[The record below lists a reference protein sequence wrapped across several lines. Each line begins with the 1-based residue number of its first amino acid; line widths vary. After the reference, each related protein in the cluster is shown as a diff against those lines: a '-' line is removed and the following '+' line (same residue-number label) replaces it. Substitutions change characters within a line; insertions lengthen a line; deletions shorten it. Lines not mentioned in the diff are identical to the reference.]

1 MFWSGF
7 WLFSPFVYVWSLGV
21 AALGVSNDFSIAGV
35 EFYTDEEEK
44 AENQRLKSNVAVNN
58 NVNNNSTKKVQYS
71 DGRNQINLAL
81 NMQEYHI
88 NQEYKH

>member
-1 MFWSGF
+1 
-7 WLFSPFVYVWSLGV
+7 
-21 AALGVSNDFSIAGV
+21 
-35 EFYTDEEEK
+35 
-44 AENQRLKSNVAVNN
+44 VNN

-71 DGRNQINLAL
+71 DGRNQINLAF